1 MIEAKELR
9 IGNLVTDEFYDSCKT
24 TIEVDSINDRGI
36 NLFIEDD
43 GNYPE
48 CAQTWIEP
56 EQRFDTIFGIP
67 LTEEIILDF
76 GYKQN
81 SFSLNFENDTR
92 ISIYKKYNCFIAQID
107 NTVIREIKYVHEW
120 QNLYFDFTNEELTRT
135 K

>member
-1 MIEAKELR
+1 MIEARELR
-9 IGNLVTDEFYDSCKT
+9 IGNLVTDEFYDSFKT
-24 TIEVDSINDRGI
+24 IIEVDSISDRGI

-56 EQRFDTIFGIP
+56 ERRFDTIFGIP
-67 LTEEIILDF
+67 LTEEWFLKF
-76 GYKQN
+76 GFKQN

-92 ISIYKKYNCFIAQID
+92 ISIYKEKNCFIAQID
-107 NTVIREIKYVHEW
+107 NTVIKEIKYVHEW
-120 QNLYFDFTNEELTRT
+120 QNIFYDFTNEELTLN

>member
-9 IGNLVTDEFYDSCKT
+9 IGNYAKHFENGIVLTVGRTIAFKT
-24 TIEVDSINDRGI
+24 PTNTIRIDVDD
-36 NLFIEDD
+36 LQ
-43 GNYPE
+43 P
-48 CAQTWIEP
+48 
-56 EQRFDTIFGIP
+56 IP

-107 NTVIREIKYVHEW
+107 NTVIREIKYVHQL
-120 QNLYFDFTNEELTRT
+120 QNLYHALTNEELTLNN
-135 K
+135 